1 MTTAQHSHAA
11 GSRKEADLH
20 EHSWQIESS
29 HPTSTGIVE
38 YLQCR
43 RCRRRIMRQRGFA
56 EEQMLLSKEL
66 QA

>member
-1 MTTAQHSHAA
+1 MTTAQHSQAA
-11 GSRKEADLH
+11 GSREENGLH
-20 EHSWQIESS
+20 EHCWHTESS
-29 HPTSTGIVE
+29 HLTSTGIVE

-56 EEQMLLSKEL
+56 EEQTLLSKEL